1 LGHQTRKTSSPKSYL
16 YRVEWEGVKPYS
28 RPIKDYACDAADK
41 SAICRIDLIVRL
53 KAATHTGE
61 LVGNLGFEL
70 VAN

>member
-1 LGHQTRKTSSPKSYL
+1 LGHQTRNGVKHRLRNPT
-16 YRVEWEGVKPYS
+16 YRVEWEVKRYS

-61 LVGNLGFEL
+61 LVGN
-70 VAN
+70 